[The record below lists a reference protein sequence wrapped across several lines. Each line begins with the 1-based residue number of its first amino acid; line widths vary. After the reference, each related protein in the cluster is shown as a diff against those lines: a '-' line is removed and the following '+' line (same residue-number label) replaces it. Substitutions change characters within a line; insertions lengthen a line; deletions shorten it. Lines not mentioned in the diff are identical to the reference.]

1 MTEADVQR
9 LLASEK
15 IRRVAPD
22 PEMARAELDVARRH
36 IASAEKIMADDPTLA
51 FTALYD
57 AMRKAIAAHM
67 RSRGYRVTRG
77 PGAYAKT
84 GGYARAALDHLDIG
98 SHLDEFDACATS
110 GTRASTRRSTWT
122 SRKCVRRSSTSRR
135 SSKRSRTTTDGRAVD
150 NARGAPSGAQQV
162 AGSVR

>member
-9 LLASEK
+9 LLANNK

-22 PEMARAELDVARRH
+22 PETARAEIDVARRH
-36 IASAEKIMADDPTLA
+36 IASAEKIMADDSTLA

-77 PGAYAKT
+77 PGTHAKT
-84 GGYARAALDHLDIG
+84 GEYALAALDRLDIG
-98 SHLDEFDACATS
+98 SHLDEFDALRDLRNQSEYEALHVDVAEVREALEHV
-110 GTRASTRRSTWT
+110 RAI
-122 SRKCVRRSSTSRR
+122 VE
-135 SSKRSRTTTDGRAVD
+135 AI
-150 NARGAPSGAQQV
+150 
-162 AGSVR
+162 AGDL